1 MRVMLLHNTYQHPGG
16 EDQVFAAEGALLEG
30 RGHEVERFTVSNDL
44 IDGMSR
50 AALAASTVWN
60 RDSYRAL
67 RAQFRAK
74 RPDVAHFHNTF
85 PLLSPSA
92 YAAARDQ
99 GVPVVQTLH
108 NYRLLCVNALLFR
121 DGHICNDCLGHPVPW
136 QGVAHACYRGSRLAS
151 AAVAT
156 MIALHRAR
164 GTWMNDVDLYIALT
178 EFARSRFIAGG
189 LPAERIVVKPNF
201 VHPDPGLGDASGNF
215 ALFVGRLVPEKG
227 IRTLID
233 AWQRIGP
240 NFPLRIVGDGP
251 LAPQVA
257 AAAAQCPWIT
267 WLGRRPRAEVLTL
280 MRAATLLIFP
290 STWYEGF
297 GMTVAEAL
305 AVGLP
310 VVGSRVGGMAA
321 LIDDG
326 RTGVHF
332 PPGDAAALAERV
344 QWAMA
349 NPARLAEM
357 RREARAEYLERYT
370 GERNYDL
377 LLGIYERV
385 RRGRLDA

>member
-16 EDQVFAAEGALLEG
+16 EDQVFAAEGALLEE
-30 RGHEVERFTVSNDL
+30 RGHDVERFTISNDL
-44 IDGMSR
+44 INGMSR
-50 AALAASTVWN
+50 TALAASTIWN
-60 RDSYRAL
+60 RDSYRTL
-67 RAQFRAK
+67 RARFRAT

-92 YAAARDQ
+92 LSAARDE

-121 DGHICNDCLGHPVPW
+121 DGHICNDCLGHRVPW
-136 QGVAHACYRGSRLAS
+136 QGVAHGCYRGSRLAS
-151 AAVAT
+151 GAVAT

-164 GTWMNDVDLYIALT
+164 GTWMNDVDVYIALT
-178 EFARSRFIAGG
+178 EFARRTFIAGG
-189 LPAERIVVKPNF
+189 LPADRIVVKPNF

-233 AWQRIGP
+233 AWQHIGVKV
-240 NFPLRIVGDGP
+240 PLRIVGDGP
-251 LAPQVA
+251 LAPEVA
-257 AAAAQCPWIT
+257 AAAAQCAGIT
-267 WLGRRPRAEVLTL
+267 WLGRHPRAEVLAL

-310 VVGSRVGGMAA
+310 VVASRVGGMAA

-332 PPGDAAALAERV
+332 PPGDAAALADRV
-344 QWAMA
+344 RWAID

-357 RREARAEYLERYT
+357 RLEARAESLERYT

-377 LLGIYERV
+377 LLGIYEGV
-385 RRGRLDA
+385 RR

>member
-16 EDQVFAAEGALLEG
+16 EDQVFAAEGALLEE
-30 RGHEVERFTVSNDL
+30 RGHEVERYTVSNDL

-50 AALAASTVWN
+50 TALAASTVWN

-92 YAAARDQ
+92 YAAARDE

-121 DGHICNDCLGHPVPW
+121 DGHICNDCLGHRVPW
-136 QGVAHACYRGSRLAS
+136 QGVAHGCYRGSRLAS

-164 GTWMNDVDLYIALT
+164 GTWMNDVDVYIALT
-178 EFARSRFIAGG
+178 EFARGTFIAGG
-189 LPAERIVVKPNF
+189 LPADRIVVKPNF

-227 IRTLID
+227 IHTLLE
-233 AWQRIGP
+233 AWRHIGASV
-240 NFPLRIVGDGP
+240 PLMIVGDGP
-251 LAPQVA
+251 LAPEVADA
-257 AAAAQCPWIT
+257 AARFPGIT
-267 WLGRRPRAEVLTL
+267 WLGRRPREEVLAL

-310 VVGSRVGGMAA
+310 VVGSRVGGMTT

-332 PPGDAAALAERV
+332 PPGDAVALAERV
-344 QWAMA
+344 RWAMA

-357 RREARAEYLERYT
+357 RREARAEYLDRYT

-377 LLGIYERV
+377 LLGIYEQV
-385 RRGRLDA
+385 RR

>member
-16 EDQVFAAEGALLEG
+16 EDQVFAAEGALLEE
-30 RGHEVERFTVSNDL
+30 RGHDVERFTISNDL
-44 IDGMSR
+44 INGMSR
-50 AALAASTVWN
+50 TALAASTIWN
-60 RDSYRAL
+60 RDSYRTL
-67 RAQFRAK
+67 RARFRAT

-92 YAAARDQ
+92 LSAARDE

-121 DGHICNDCLGHPVPW
+121 DGHICNDCLGHRVPW
-136 QGVAHACYRGSRLAS
+136 QGVAHGCYRGSRLAS
-151 AAVAT
+151 GAVAT

-164 GTWMNDVDLYIALT
+164 GTWMNDVDVYIALT
-178 EFARSRFIAGG
+178 EFARRTFIAGG
-189 LPAERIVVKPNF
+189 LPADRIVVKPNF

-233 AWQRIGP
+233 AWQHIGVKV
-240 NFPLRIVGDGP
+240 PLRIVGDGP
-251 LAPQVA
+251 LAPEVA
-257 AAAAQCPWIT
+257 AAAAQCAGIT
-267 WLGRRPRAEVLTL
+267 WLGRHPRAEVLAL

-310 VVGSRVGGMAA
+310 VVASRVGGMAA

-332 PPGDAAALAERV
+332 PPGDAAALADRV
-344 QWAMA
+344 RWAID

-357 RREARAEYLERYT
+357 RLEARAEYLERYT

-377 LLGIYERV
+377 LLGIYEGV
-385 RRGRLDA
+385 RR

>member
-16 EDQVFAAEGALLEG
+16 EDQVFAAEGALLEE
-30 RGHEVERFTVSNDL
+30 RGHDVERFTISNDL
-44 IDGMSR
+44 INGMSR
-50 AALAASTVWN
+50 TALAASTIWN
-60 RDSYRAL
+60 RDSYRTL
-67 RAQFRAK
+67 RARFRAT

-92 YAAARDQ
+92 LSAARDE

-121 DGHICNDCLGHPVPW
+121 DGHICNDCLGHRVPW
-136 QGVAHACYRGSRLAS
+136 QGVAHGCYRGSRLAS
-151 AAVAT
+151 GAVAT

-164 GTWMNDVDLYIALT
+164 GTWMNDVDVYIALT
-178 EFARSRFIAGG
+178 EFARRTFIAGG
-189 LPAERIVVKPNF
+189 LPADRIVVKPNF
-201 VHPDPGLGDASGNF
+201 VHPDPGLGDAAGNF

-233 AWQRIGP
+233 AWQHIGVSI
-240 NFPLRIVGDGP
+240 PLRIVGDGP
-251 LAPQVA
+251 LAPEVA
-257 AAAAQCPWIT
+257 AAAAQCPGIT
-267 WLGRRPRAEVLTL
+267 WLGRHPRAEVLAL

-310 VVGSRVGGMAA
+310 VVASRVGGMAA

-332 PPGDAAALAERV
+332 PPGDAAALADRV
-344 QWAMA
+344 RWAID

-377 LLGIYERV
+377 LLGIYEGV
-385 RRGRLDA
+385 RR

>member
-16 EDQVFAAEGALLEG
+16 EDQVFAAEGALLEE
-30 RGHEVERFTVSNDL
+30 RGHEVERFTISNDL
-44 IDGMSR
+44 INGMSR
-50 AALAASTVWN
+50 TALAASTIWN
-60 RDSYRAL
+60 RDSYRTL
-67 RAQFRAK
+67 RARFRDT

-92 YAAARDQ
+92 LSAARDE

-121 DGHICNDCLGHPVPW
+121 DGHICNDCLGHRVPW
-136 QGVAHACYRGSRLAS
+136 QGVAHGCYRGSRLAS
-151 AAVAT
+151 GAVAT

-164 GTWMNDVDLYIALT
+164 GTWMNDVDVYIALT
-178 EFARSRFIAGG
+178 EFARRTFIAGG
-189 LPAERIVVKPNF
+189 LPADRIVVKPNF
-201 VHPDPGLGDASGNF
+201 VHPDPGLGDAAGNF

-233 AWQRIGP
+233 AWQHIGVSI
-240 NFPLRIVGDGP
+240 PLRIVGDGP
-251 LAPQVA
+251 LAPEVA
-257 AAAAQCPWIT
+257 AAAAQCAGIT
-267 WLGRRPRAEVLTL
+267 WLGRHPRAEVLAL

-310 VVGSRVGGMAA
+310 VVASRVGGMAA

-332 PPGDAAALAERV
+332 PPGDAAALADRV
-344 QWAMA
+344 RWAID

-385 RRGRLDA
+385 RR